1 MKVGREVGKEGS
13 PFPHSHLKNTKLCVG
28 IPTEFIVLN
37 LRNGIKKSRNAWA
50 EVNIF
55 KIVANR
61 VSVLVQARAALG
73 KILKPTITNHLP
85 TVKHMEKRKLGAK
98 WKWLFLK
105 WSQLPKG
112 LTRKLYEWLLQ

>member
-1 MKVGREVGKEGS
+1 MKVGRELGKEGS
-13 PFPHSHLKNTKLCVG
+13 PFPQFHLKNTKFCLG
-28 IPTEFIVLN
+28 IPTEFIVLG
-37 LRNGIKKSRNAWA
+37 LRNGREKSRNAWA

-55 KIVANR
+55 KIVTNR
-61 VSVLVQARAALG
+61 VSVLFRARAALG

-85 TVKHMEKRKLGAK
+85 TAKHMEKRKLGAK

-112 LTRKLYEWLLQ
+112 LTRKL